1 MNKPTTR
8 KTNTANSKSKANQT
22 DTADSKS
29 KASQTD
35 TDDSKSKANQTN
47 TDNSNSEANQ
57 TNTDNSNSEANQT
70 NTDNSNSEAS
80 QSNIAISN
88 NQVERT
94 DTADSKS
101 KVERS
106 NTAKSNN
113 KTTRTIPSSRTHKTS
128 KKDEPYTEIKKPV
141 TLLFG
146 AQTATTP
153 SEALTPT
160 QLNSVVE
167 DKSTGIGEGKTL
179 PIAKIQL
186 PSSQPRRYFDPK
198 KLEELSRSIQQF
210 GVLEPLL
217 VRPLSDGNYELIA
230 GERRLRASELAG
242 LIEVPVVVKEMDDT
256 TTQQVRLVENLQ
268 REDLNP
274 LEETEGILE
283 LLGIQLQQPIND
295 VVSLLYRM
303 QNEAKGKITQNVLGK
318 DETLAVQSV
327 FDVLGTITWES
338 FVNSRLPL
346 LKLPEDVLSVLRQG
360 KLEYTK
366 AVAIAR
372 VKDEE
377 QRAELLDKAVSENL
391 SLSQVKELIQ
401 QLQANGTQEILPE
414 KVLSQRYADIGK
426 QLKQAKVWDDAK
438 KRRKL
443 EKLLGDIEKLLD
455 EL

>member
-22 DTADSKS
+22 DTA
-29 KASQTD
+29 
-35 TDDSKSKANQTN
+35 
-47 TDNSNSEANQ
+47 NSNSK
-57 TNTDNSNSEANQT
+57 ANQT

-80 QSNIAISN
+80 QSNIASSN
-88 NQVERT
+88 SKANQTDIADSNSKANQT
-94 DTADSKS
+94 DTANSNSKANQTNAS
-101 KVERS
+101 KQ
-106 NTAKSNN
+106 
-113 KTTRTIPSSRTHKTS
+113 THKTN

-141 TLLFG
+141 NLLFG
-146 AQTATTP
+146 EQAATTA
-153 SEALTPT
+153 SEASTT
-160 QLNSVVE
+160 QNLIPNAS
-167 DKSTGIGEGKTL
+167 SGAL

-198 KLEELSRSIQQF
+198 KLEELSQSIKQF

-242 LIEVPVVVKEMDDT
+242 LVEVPVVVKEMDET
-256 TTQQVRLVENLQ
+256 TTHQVRLVENLQ
-268 REDLNP
+268 RQDLNP

-283 LLGIQLQQPIND
+283 LLGIQLQQPINE

-303 QNEAKGKITQNVLGK
+303 QNEVKGKITQNVLGK
-318 DETLAVQSV
+318 HETLAVQSV

-372 VKDEE
+372 VKDDE
-377 QRAELLDKAVSENL
+377 QRVELLDKAVIENL

-401 QLQANGTQEILPE
+401 QLQANGTQEVLPE
-414 KVLSQRYADIGK
+414 KVLSQRYSDIGK
-426 QLKQAKVWDDAK
+426 RLTQGGVWKDIK
-438 KRRKL
+438 KRKKVEKLLNDL
-443 EKLLGDIEKLLD
+443 EKLLAET
-455 EL
+455 

>member
-22 DTADSKS
+22 DT
-29 KASQTD
+29 
-35 TDDSKSKANQTN
+35 DDSKSKANQTN
-47 TDNSNSEANQ
+47 TDNSNSEA
-57 TNTDNSNSEANQT
+57 
-70 NTDNSNSEAS
+70 S
-80 QSNIAISN
+80 QSNIASSN
-88 NQVERT
+88 NQVNRT
-94 DTADSKS
+94 DTAS
-101 KVERS
+101 S
-106 NTAKSNN
+106 NSQANRASTTKSNN
-113 KTTRTIPSSRTHKTS
+113 KTTPTNSSSRTHKTS
-128 KKDEPYTEIKKPV
+128 KKDEPYAEIKKPV

-146 AQTATTP
+146 AQNAMVSDPPEVIAT

-167 DKSTGIGEGKTL
+167 DKSAGIGEGETL
-179 PIAKIQL
+179 PIAKIKL
-186 PSSQPRRYFDPK
+186 PASQPRRYFDPK
-198 KLEELSRSIQQF
+198 KLEELSRSIKQF

-217 VRPLSDGNYELIA
+217 VRPLNNDNFELIA

-242 LIEVPVVVKEMDDT
+242 LMKVPVVVKEMDDY

-283 LLGIQLQQPIND
+283 LLGIQLQQPINE

-318 DETLAVQSV
+318 NETLAIQGV
-327 FDVLGTITWES
+327 FDVLGTISWES

-372 VKDEE
+372 VKEE
-377 QRAELLDKAVSENL
+377 QQRAELLDKSISQNL
-391 SLSQVKELIQ
+391 SLTQIKELIE
-401 QLQANGTQEILPE
+401 QLQVTKVRLLQPE
-414 KVLSQRYADIGK
+414 RVLSQRYSDIGK
-426 QLKQAKVWDDAK
+426 RLTQAGVWKDGK
-438 KRRKL
+438 KRKKVEKLLNDL
-443 EKLLGDIEKLLD
+443 EKLLAETEQQTNQKST
-455 EL
+455 

>member
-22 DTADSKS
+22 
-29 KASQTD
+29 
-35 TDDSKSKANQTN
+35 
-47 TDNSNSEANQ
+47 
-57 TNTDNSNSEANQT
+57 

-80 QSNIAISN
+80 QSNIASSN
-88 NQVERT
+88 NQVERS
-94 DTADSKS
+94 DTASS
-101 KVERS
+101 NSQVERS
-106 NTAKSNN
+106 DTAKSNN

-146 AQTATTP
+146 AQNAMVSDPPEVIAT

-167 DKSTGIGEGKTL
+167 DKSTGIGEGETL

-217 VRPLSDGNYELIA
+217 LRPSSDGNYELIA

-242 LIEVPVVVKEMDDT
+242 LMEVPVVVKEMDDY

-283 LLGIQLQQPIND
+283 LLGIQLQRPINE

-303 QNEAKGKITQNVLGK
+303 QNGAKGKITQNVLGK
-318 DETLAVQSV
+318 HETLAVQSV

-366 AVAIAR
+366 AIAIAR

-438 KRRKL
+438 KLRKV
-443 EKLLGDIEKLLD
+443 EKLLSDIEKTLSGG
-455 EL
+455 

>member
-22 DTADSKS
+22 
-29 KASQTD
+29 
-35 TDDSKSKANQTN
+35 
-47 TDNSNSEANQ
+47 
-57 TNTDNSNSEANQT
+57 

-80 QSNIAISN
+80 QTDTASSN

-94 DTADSKS
+94 DTASS
-101 KVERS
+101 NSETSQSNIASSNNQVERS
-106 NTAKSNN
+106 DTASSNN

-146 AQTATTP
+146 AQNAMVSDPPEVIVT
-153 SEALTPT
+153 SEALTAT

-167 DKSTGIGEGKTL
+167 DKSAGIGEGETL
-179 PIAKIQL
+179 PIAKIKL

-217 VRPLSDGNYELIA
+217 VRPSSDGNYELIV

-242 LIEVPVVVKEMDDT
+242 LVEVPVVVKEMDDY

-283 LLGIQLQQPIND
+283 LLGIQLQQPVNE
-295 VVSLLYRM
+295 VVSQLYRM

-318 DETLAVQSV
+318 NETLAIQGV
-327 FDVLGTITWES
+327 FDLLGTITWES

-377 QRAELLDKAVSENL
+377 QRVELLDKAVIENL
-391 SLSQVKELIQ
+391 SLTQVKELIEQ
-401 QLQANGTQEILPE
+401 FQVIKVQEILPE
-414 KVLSQRYADIGK
+414 KVLRQRYSDIGK
-426 QLKQAKVWDDAK
+426 RLTQGGVWKDIK
-438 KRRKL
+438 KRKKVEKLLNDL
-443 EKLLGDIEKLLD
+443 EKLLAET
-455 EL
+455 

>member
-22 DTADSKS
+22 NTDNSNS
-29 KASQTD
+29 EASQTN
-35 TDDSKSKANQTN
+35 TDNSNSEASQTNTDNSNSEASQTN

-70 NTDNSNSEAS
+70 NTDNSN
-80 QSNIAISN
+80 
-88 NQVERT
+88 NQVERS
-94 DTADSKS
+94 D
-101 KVERS
+101 
-106 NTAKSNN
+106 TAKSNN

-146 AQTATTP
+146 AQNAMVSDLPEVIAT
-153 SEALTPT
+153 SKALTPT

-167 DKSTGIGEGKTL
+167 DKSAGIGKGETL

-186 PSSQPRRYFDPK
+186 PASQPRRYFDPK
-198 KLEELSRSIQQF
+198 KLEELSRSINQF

-217 VRPLSDGNYELIA
+217 VRPLNNDNFELIA

-242 LIEVPVVVKEMDDT
+242 LKEVPVVVKEMDDY

-283 LLGIQLQQPIND
+283 LLGIQLQQPINE

-318 DETLAVQSV
+318 HETLAVQSV

-377 QRAELLDKAVSENL
+377 QRGDLLDKAVSQNL
-391 SLSQVKELIQ
+391 SLSQIKELIQ
-401 QLQANGTQEILPE
+401 QLQANSAQEIPPE
-414 KVLSQRYADIGK
+414 KVLSQRYTDIGK

-438 KRRKL
+438 KLRKV
-443 EKLLGDIEKLLD
+443 EKLLGDIEKILSGG
-455 EL
+455 

>member
-1 MNKPTTR
+1 MKKPATE
-8 KTNTANSKSKANQT
+8 KA
-22 DTADSKS
+22 
-29 KASQTD
+29 
-35 TDDSKSKANQTN
+35 N

-57 TNTDNSNSEANQT
+57 N
-70 NTDNSNSEAS
+70 
-80 QSNIAISN
+80 NIASSN
-88 NQVERT
+88 NQVDRT
-94 DTADSKS
+94 DTAS
-101 KVERS
+101 S
-106 NTAKSNN
+106 NSQANRASTTKSNN

-128 KKDEPYTEIKKPV
+128 KKDEPYAEIKKPV

-146 AQTATTP
+146 AQNAMTSGRSETIAT

-167 DKSTGIGEGKTL
+167 DKSAGIGKGETL

-186 PSSQPRRYFDPK
+186 PASQPRRYFDPK
-198 KLEELSRSIQQF
+198 KLEELSRSIKQF

-217 VRPLSDGNYELIA
+217 VRPLNNDNFELIA

-242 LIEVPVVVKEMDDT
+242 LMEVPVVVKEMDDY

-283 LLGIQLQQPIND
+283 LLGIQLQQPINE

-303 QNEAKGKITQNVLGK
+303 QNEVKGKITQNVLGK
-318 DETLAVQSV
+318 HETLAVQSV

-377 QRAELLDKAVSENL
+377 QRAELLEKSVSKNL
-391 SLSQVKELIQ
+391 SLTQIKELIQ
-401 QLQANGTQEILPE
+401 QFQANDTLHVPPE
-414 KVLSQRYADIGK
+414 KVLSQRYTDIGK

-438 KRRKL
+438 KLRKV
-443 EKLLGDIEKLLD
+443 EKLLGDIEKLLSGA
-455 EL
+455 

>member
-1 MNKPTTR
+1 MKKPATE
-8 KTNTANSKSKANQT
+8 KA
-22 DTADSKS
+22 
-29 KASQTD
+29 
-35 TDDSKSKANQTN
+35 
-47 TDNSNSEANQ
+47 
-57 TNTDNSNSEANQT
+57 

-80 QSNIAISN
+80 QNNIASSN
-88 NQVERT
+88 NQVDRT
-94 DTADSKS
+94 DTAS
-101 KVERS
+101 S
-106 NTAKSNN
+106 NSQANRASTTKSNN
-113 KTTRTIPSSRTHKTS
+113 KTTPTNPSSRTHKTS

-146 AQTATTP
+146 AQNAMVSDRPEVIAT

-167 DKSTGIGEGKTL
+167 DKSAGIGEGETL
-179 PIAKIQL
+179 PIAKIKL
-186 PSSQPRRYFDPK
+186 PASQPRRYFDPK
-198 KLEELSRSIQQF
+198 KLEELSRSIKQF

-217 VRPLSDGNYELIA
+217 VRPLNNDNFELIA

-242 LIEVPVVVKEMDDT
+242 LMEVPVVVKEMDDY

-283 LLGIQLQQPIND
+283 LLGIQLQQPINE

-303 QNEAKGKITQNVLGK
+303 QNEVKGKITQNVLGK
-318 DETLAVQSV
+318 HETLAVQSV

-377 QRAELLDKAVSENL
+377 QRAELLDKAVIENL
-391 SLSQVKELIQ
+391 SLTQVKELIE
-401 QLQANGTQEILPE
+401 QLQVIKVQEILPE
-414 KVLSQRYADIGK
+414 KVLSQRYSDIGK
-426 QLKQAKVWDDAK
+426 RLTQGGVWKDIK
-438 KRRKL
+438 KRKKVEKLLNDL
-443 EKLLGDIEKLLD
+443 EKLLAET
-455 EL
+455 

>member
-8 KTNTANSKSKANQT
+8 KTNTANSKSKASQT
-22 DTADSKS
+22 DTDDSKS

-35 TDDSKSKANQTN
+35 TDNSKSKASQTD
-47 TDNSNSEANQ
+47 TDNSKSK
-57 TNTDNSNSEANQT
+57 ANQT

-80 QSNIAISN
+80 QSNIASSN
-88 NQVERT
+88 NQVERS
-94 DTADSKS
+94 D
-101 KVERS
+101 
-106 NTAKSNN
+106 TAKSNN

-146 AQTATTP
+146 AQNAMVSDPPEVIAT

-167 DKSTGIGEGKTL
+167 DKSAGIGEGETL
-179 PIAKIQL
+179 PIAKIKL
-186 PSSQPRRYFDPK
+186 PASQPRRYFDPK
-198 KLEELSRSIQQF
+198 KLEELSRSIKQF

-217 VRPLSDGNYELIA
+217 VRPLNNDNFELIA

-242 LIEVPVVVKEMDDT
+242 LMEVPVVVKEMDDY

-318 DETLAVQSV
+318 HETLAVQSV

-372 VKDEE
+372 VKDDE
-377 QRAELLDKAVSENL
+377 QRAELLDKAVIENL

-414 KVLSQRYADIGK
+414 KALSQRYADIGK

-438 KRRKL
+438 KLIKV
-443 EKLLGDIEKLLD
+443 EKLLSDIEKILSGG
-455 EL
+455 